1 MLEARIVTSRGF
13 RYDVGKVSPY
23 EFERL
28 RQHLREFR
36 RSAPDRHEVVT
47 LELTL
52 GDGPRCPFL
61 VTWLWAIRATG
72 FRVRVRRPQLVDH
85 AA

>member
-13 RYDVGKVSPY
+13 RHYVGNVSPY
-23 EFERL
+23 ELGTL
-28 RQHLREFR
+28 RQQLREFR
-36 RSAPDRHEVVT
+36 RSAPDRHDVAT
-47 LELTL
+47 LEITL